1 MTLEA
6 LEDWFERAKPPVHT
20 RGVSMMD
27 GFLAGVVIG
36 PAFIHPET
44 WLWHIIGDHEK
55 RAVAGT
61 KADAAVQTIVA
72 HYNKISDVL
81 AIAPH
86 AYAPIYMRTDEGE
99 VLVEDWANGFYGA
112 MCLNMPAWKP
122 LFETFESAAP
132 LMAILANCTKP
143 DGAPIYDGMSPA
155 IPALEL
161 RETWRIIPEAV
172 SVIREQCA
180 QRRATSMSPVASK

>member
-20 RGVSMMD
+20 AGVSMMD

-55 RAVAGT
+55 RAYAGT
-61 KADAAVQTIVA
+61 KADAAVQAIVA

-81 AIAPH
+81 ANAPQT
-86 AYAPIYMRTDEGE
+86 YAPIYMRTDEGE

-112 MCLNMPAWKP
+112 MRLNMAAWQP
-122 LFETFESAAP
+122 LFETFESAGP
-132 LMAILANCTKP
+132 LMAILVNCTKP

-161 RETWRIIPEAV
+161 GETWRIIPEAV
-172 SVIREQCA
+172 SAIREQCA
-180 QRRATSMSPVASK
+180 QRRATSMGQLGSE

>member
-20 RGVSMMD
+20 AGVSMMD
-27 GFLAGVVIG
+27 GFLAGVAIG
-36 PAFIHPET
+36 PVFIHPET
-44 WLWHIIGDHEK
+44 WLWHLIGDHEK
-55 RAVAGT
+55 RAHAGT
-61 KADAAVQTIVA
+61 KADAAVQAIVA

-81 AIAPH
+81 ANAPH
-86 AYAPIYMRTDEGE
+86 AYAPIYMRTDEGDA
-99 VLVEDWANGFYGA
+99 LVEDWANGFYGA
-112 MCLNMPAWKP
+112 MRLNMAAWQP

-132 LMAILANCTKP
+132 LMAILVNCTKP

-161 RETWRIIPEAV
+161 GETWRLIPEAV

-180 QRRATSMSPVASK
+180 QRRAASMGPVGSQ